1 MAKFFIPNL
10 RYKPRAGDDISPDV
24 LYALEKNLSKEA
36 VVCVG
41 FTTGHQKV
49 SLAIISDPPV

>member
-1 MAKFFIPNL
+1 MARFFIPNI

-24 LYALEKNLSKEA
+24 LYALEKNFPKEA

-41 FTTGHQKV
+41 FTAGHREID
-49 SLAIISDPPV
+49 LAIISDPPV